1 MKVILATRN
10 QGKIRE
16 FQKRFS
22 EIGWEV
28 IPISDIADIPEP
40 EETGTTFRENALQK
54 PVTMLKLLIC
64 RCFQMIPE
72 L

>member
-1 MKVILATRN
+1 MKVVLATRN

-28 IPISDIADIPEP
+28 IPYRGYSGY
-40 EETGTTFRENALQK
+40 TGTGRNRNHL
-54 PVTMLKLLIC
+54 
-64 RCFQMIPE
+64 
-72 L
+72 